1 MNEFLYG
8 TIGGMTGILLSHPID
23 TIKTR
28 LQSKQASTVKD
39 ALLQKKLY
47 AGLVPPL
54 IGVMLEKSIVF
65 GCYDMANKKGYHPMI
80 SGIFGGA
87 MSTII
92 VTPVDHIKIAL
103 QNKTS
108 TISPISWR
116 NVIKGFFPTLCR
128 ETPGFGIYFS
138 TYSYLS
144 RFNPEQKSYKHFLF
158 GCASGGAAWLFIYPS
173 DFVKTRIQSNST
185 GSTVSSI
192 VKEIWNTNNP
202 SNCFLNG
209 IRNMYRGWSY
219 AMMRA
224 LPLHGGV
231 FLGYEYSKRLF

>member
-8 TIGGMTGILLSHPID
+8 TIGGMTGILLSHPFD

-28 LQSKQASTVKD
+28 LQSKQSMTFKEAF
-39 ALLQKKLY
+39 LQKKLY
-47 AGLVPPL
+47 SGLIPPL
-54 IGVMLEKSIVF
+54 LGVMLEKSIVF
-65 GCYDMANKKGYHPMI
+65 GCYDIANKKGYHPMI
-80 SGIFGGA
+80 SGLFGGA

-92 VTPVDHIKIAL
+92 VTPIDRIKIAL
-103 QNKTS
+103 QNKTLIPWS
-108 TISPISWR
+108 
-116 NVIKGFFPTLCR
+116 NLYKGFLPTLCR

-144 RFNPEQKSYKHFLF
+144 RFNPENKPYKHFLF

-173 DFVKTRIQSNST
+173 DFIKTRMQSNT
-185 GSTVSSI
+185 NDKITYI
-192 VKEIWNTNNP
+192 IKDIWTFQNP
-202 SNCFLNG
+202 SYSFIKG
-209 IRNMYRGWSY
+209 IRNMYRGWSL

-231 FLGYEYSKRLF
+231 FLGYEYSKRILS